1 MNERIKELAETALDD
16 LIVEVHSRA
25 NPALDIKVVEKTI
38 KTTINGFF
46 LDEFKEKFAKLIV
59 AECIEVFGKDLPK
72 IDDKN
77 FNILDLTNRICNVA
91 EHFEIKD

>member
-1 MNERIKELAETALDD
+1 MNERIKQIVDAVNIPHQVGDNCYTVSTQELE
-16 LIVEVHSRA
+16 E
-25 NPALDIKVVEKTI
+25 
-38 KTTINGFF
+38 
-46 LDEFKEKFAKLIV
+46 FAKLIV